1 MAKNQPFSLEAT
13 YVPVSTRASSRSK
26 KTAPHRNGYPQFAI
40 NDR

>member
-1 MAKNQPFSLEAT
+1 MFRFLPGPAHAL
-13 YVPVSTRASSRSK
+13 K